1 MNNND
6 ELDKR
11 IKAFENNTQGG
22 NKNRIPNSKPL
33 GGLLSYGIDLFAY
46 VCIGVFLGVILDKYF
61 SSKPVFLL
69 ICLIIS
75 IISVFRTIILDKKF

>member
-1 MNNND
+1 MNKND

-11 IKAFENNTQGG
+11 IKAFENNTQGE
-22 NKNRIPNSKPL
+22 NRNPAPKPL

-46 VCIGVFLGVILDKYF
+46 VCVGVFLGVILDKYF
-61 SSKPVFLL
+61 SSKPAFLL